1 MSVKYNKAVFFI
13 IYMVFLRGVFMN
25 AVYTYPINKEPI
37 YIGTYIHTKVE
48 PHKHKF
54 LELVYILDGSAI
66 HTRDGIQTKVS
77 AGDYFI
83 VDFNSYHMYKSKNP
97 ITLINCLFMPEFI
110 DNTLA
115 GCNSLATVLNNYL
128 IRFNCGIREYVTS
141 VFHDDTGEIKHLI
154 VKLMNEFAEKK
165 SGYLE
170 LMRCTLIEIII
181 NMMRCTAAP
190 TKRTEY
196 KPHIY
201 YIMDYINKNY
211 NKDISLSFLANEMH
225 YTVSHLSHMFSEYVG
240 MGFNKYL
247 QKTRLEH
254 ACHLLANTNL
264 KISEIAEAVGIFD
277 TNYFRE
283 LFKRHFGI
291 SPTLFKKNL
300 KQH

>member
-1 MSVKYNKAVFFI
+1 
-13 IYMVFLRGVFMN
+13 MN
-25 AVYTYPINKEPI
+25 VVYTYPINKEPI
-37 YIGTYIHTKVE
+37 YIDTYVHAEIE
-48 PHKHKF
+48 PHKHDF
-54 LELVYILDGSAI
+54 LELVYVLDGSSI

-83 VDFNSYHMYKSKNP
+83 VDFNSYHMYEAKKP
-97 ITLINCLFMPEFI
+97 ITVINCLFMPEFI

-115 GCNSLATVLNNYL
+115 GCNSLETVLNNYL
-128 IRFNCGIREYVTS
+128 IRFNCGIRECVTS
-141 VFHDDTGEIKHLI
+141 VFHDDTGEIKLLI

-165 SGYLE
+165 PGYLE

-181 NMMRCTAAP
+181 NMMRCIVEP

-196 KPHIY
+196 KPHIH

-211 NKDISLSFLANEMH
+211 DKDISLSTLADEMH
-225 YTVSHLSHMFSEYVG
+225 YTVFHLSHIFSEDVG

-254 ACHLLANTNL
+254 ACQLLVNTDM
-264 KISEIAEAVGIFD
+264 KIYEIAEAVGIFD

-291 SPTLFKKNL
+291 NPTQFKKNL